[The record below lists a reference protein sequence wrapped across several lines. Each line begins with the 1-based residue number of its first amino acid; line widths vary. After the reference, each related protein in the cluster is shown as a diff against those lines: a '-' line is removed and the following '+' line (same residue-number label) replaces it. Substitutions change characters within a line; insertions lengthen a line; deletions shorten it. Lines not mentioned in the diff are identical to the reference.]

1 MPIKFGWEGK
11 PSRSHKQLN
20 PSLLEGWL
28 YCLDSLTWIKIY
40 YQNIKWLLFLRKKN
54 IKWLFI
60 VKTICLKKSL
70 FDTIKEQINK
80 KIEELLQLY
89 YNNSFVLLLSRSIQD
104 IATHLNQDSESL
116 EQLLTILKN
125 LTELGIYSQEFQ
137 QILLF
142 LSQWIY
148 HLNFKNKKF
157 YFKIKL

>member
-1 MPIKFGWEGK
+1 MERLFFNKKMPIKFGWEGK

-89 YNNSFVLLLSRSIQD
+89 YNNSFVLSSFILFQGEGTGLVSFYTKRDLDLS
-104 IATHLNQDSESL
+104 LK
-116 EQLLTILKN
+116 EQVQQQGTSPTI
-125 LTELGIYSQEFQ
+125 F
-137 QILLF
+137 LF
-142 LSQWIY
+142 I
-148 HLNFKNKKF
+148 
-157 YFKIKL
+157 